1 MYGKFLKIA
10 LAAGMLSIAL
20 HASTVSLQNDF
31 SITNGN
37 PNGNWSYTEGTTPS
51 TGALLSFQIPSN
63 NGNALYPALSTG
75 YWGAGPDLNQ
85 NTPEI
90 FSALVNGSSAGETNN
105 DFLVGNIVGH
115 SPNAGDYLFATWT
128 APSAGTVGTQ
138 SGMVWYAH
146 SAVSRSNDWVLFFDN
161 LTLASGSVTNG
172 EDLTNP
178 DLFSSGGFSVNAG
191 DTISL
196 GIRKTAGQ
204 QFGSLTGMDLNFTFT
219 PNQTTTPEPGSLV
232 LLGSGIVGLAGVL
245 RRKLLL

>member
-1 MYGKFLKIA
+1 MYRTCLKIA
-10 LAAGMLSIAL
+10 LAVGMVSIAL

-37 PNGNWSYTEGTTPS
+37 PNGNWSYTEGTMPS
-51 TGALLSFQIPSN
+51 TGALLGFQIPLN

-75 YWGAGPDLNQ
+75 YWGAGPDLNL

-105 DFLVGNIVGH
+105 DFLAGNIVGH
-115 SPNAGDYLFATWT
+115 SPNLGDYLFATWT

-146 SAVSRSNDWVLFFDN
+146 SVVSRSNDWALFFDN
-161 LTLASGSVTNG
+161 STLASGSVTNG
-172 EDLTNP
+172 QGLTNP
-178 DLFSSGGFSVNAG
+178 DTFSSAGFAVNAG

-196 GIRKTAGQ
+196 GIRKTNLQ
-204 QFGSLTGMDLNFTFT
+204 QFGSLAGMDLTFTFT
-219 PNQTTTPEPGSLV
+219 PTQSTPEPGSLV

>member
-1 MYGKFLKIA
+1 
-10 LAAGMLSIAL
+10 
-20 HASTVSLQNDF
+20 
-31 SITNGN
+31 
-37 PNGNWSYTEGTTPS
+37 
-51 TGALLSFQIPSN
+51 
-63 NGNALYPALSTG
+63 
-75 YWGAGPDLNQ
+75 
-85 NTPEI
+85 
-90 FSALVNGSSAGETNN
+90 LVNGSAAGETNN
-105 DFLVGNIVGH
+105 DFLAGDIVGH

-146 SAVSRSNDWVLFFDN
+146 SAVSRSSDWVLFAN
-161 LTLASGSVTNG
+161 NSTNASGTVMNG
-172 EDLTNP
+172 QDLTNP
-178 DLFSSGGFSVNAG
+178 DTFSFSGFAVNAG

-196 GIRKTAGQ
+196 GIRKTPGQ

>member
-1 MYGKFLKIA
+1 MYRKFLKGA
-10 LAAGMLSIAL
+10 LVAGMLSIAL

-51 TGALLSFQIPSN
+51 TGVLLSFQIPQN
-63 NGNALYPALSTG
+63 NGNLLYPALSTG
-75 YWGAGPDLNQ
+75 YWGAGTDLNM

-90 FSALVNGSSAGETNN
+90 FSALVNGSAAGETNN
-105 DFLVGNIVGH
+105 DFLAGDIVGH

-128 APSAGTVGTQ
+128 APTAGTVGTQ

-146 SAVSRSNDWVLFFDN
+146 SAVNRSDDWALFYGN
-161 LTLASGSVTNG
+161 STLDSGTVTNG
-172 EDLTNP
+172 QGLSNP
-178 DLFSSGGFSVNAG
+178 DMFSSAGFSVNAG

-204 QFGSLTGMDLNFTFT
+204 TFGSLAGMDLNFTFT
-219 PNQTTTPEPGSLV
+219 PNQTTTPEPGTLV
-232 LLGSGIVGLAGVL
+232 LLGSGIVGLAGLL

>member
-1 MYGKFLKIA
+1 MYRTCLKIA

-37 PNGNWSYTEGTTPS
+37 PNGNWSYTVGATPS
-51 TGALLSFQIPSN
+51 TAALLSLQVPQN
-63 NGNALYPALSTG
+63 NGNPLYPALVTG
-75 YWGAGPDLNQ
+75 YWGAGNDLYQ
-85 NTPEI
+85 NTPDL
-90 FSALVNGSSAGETNN
+90 FSALVNGSAAGETNN
-105 DFLVGNIVGH
+105 DFLAGNIVGH
-115 SPNAGDYLFATWT
+115 SPNVTYYLFATWT

-146 SAVSRSNDWVLFFDN
+146 SAVSRSNDWALFAN
-161 LTLASGSVTNG
+161 NSTLASGTVTNG
-172 EDLTNP
+172 QDLTNP
-178 DLFSSGGFSVNAG
+178 DTFSSAGFAVNAG

-204 QFGSLTGMDLNFTFT
+204 TYGSLTGMDLNFTFT

>member
-1 MYGKFLKIA
+1 MYRTCLKIA

-51 TGALLSFQIPSN
+51 TGSLLSLQVPQN

-75 YWGAGPDLNQ
+75 YWGAGNDLNINTPDL
-85 NTPEI
+85 
-90 FSALVNGSSAGETNN
+90 FSALVNGSAAGETNN
-105 DFLVGNIVGH
+105 DFLAGNIVGH
-115 SPNAGDYLFATWT
+115 SPNIGDYLFVTWT
-128 APSAGTVGTQ
+128 APSVGTVGTQ

-146 SAVSRSNDWVLFFDN
+146 SAVSRSNDWVLFFGN
-161 LTLASGSVTNG
+161 STLASGTVANG
-172 EDLTNP
+172 QDLTNP
-178 DLFSSGGFSVNAG
+178 NIFSSAGFAVNAG

-196 GIRKTAGQ
+196 GLRKSAGQ
-204 QFGSLTGMDLNFTFT
+204 QFGSLAGMDLNFTFT
-219 PNQTTTPEPGSLV
+219 PTQTTTPEPGSLV

>member
-1 MYGKFLKIA
+1 MYRTCLKIA
-10 LAAGMLSIAL
+10 LAAGLLSIAL

-37 PNGNWSYTEGTTPS
+37 PNGNWSYTEGTMPS
-51 TGALLSFQIPSN
+51 TGGLLSFQIPSN
-63 NGNALYPALSTG
+63 NGNPLYPALSTG
-75 YWGAGPDLNQ
+75 YWGAGVDLNQ

-90 FSALVNGSSAGETNN
+90 FSALVNGSAAGQTNN
-105 DFLVGNIVGH
+105 DFLAGDIVGH

-128 APSAGTVGTQ
+128 APSAGMVGTQ

-146 SAVSRSNDWVLFFDN
+146 SMVSRSDDWALFAN
-161 LTLASGSVTNG
+161 NSMNASGMVTNG
-172 EDLTNP
+172 QDLTNP
-178 DLFSSGGFSVNAG
+178 DTFSFSGFSVNAG

-219 PNQTTTPEPGSLV
+219 PNQTTTPEPSSLV